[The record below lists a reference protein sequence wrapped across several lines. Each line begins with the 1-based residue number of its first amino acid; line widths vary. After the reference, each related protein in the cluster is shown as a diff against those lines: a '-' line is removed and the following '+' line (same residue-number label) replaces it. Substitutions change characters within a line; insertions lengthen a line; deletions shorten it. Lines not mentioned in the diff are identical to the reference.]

1 MRNKDCAYESE
12 DPKWKERVETLT
24 RDLSERD
31 DLFSP
36 FPVLVTTINKLC
48 SSFRCPGL
56 HLLYYA
62 KHELVMSCCR
72 YCCASAEI
80 CPPLEMNFAGC
91 RSMLMRVAACHQA
104 SCALKRH
111 QGRQNLLHIA

>member
-36 FPVLVTTINKLC
+36 FPVLVTTIKQ
-48 SSFRCPGL
+48 
-56 HLLYYA
+56 
-62 KHELVMSCCR
+62 VMFQ
-72 YCCASAEI
+72 
-80 CPPLEMNFAGC
+80 L
-91 RSMLMRVAACHQA
+91 
-104 SCALKRH
+104 
-111 QGRQNLLHIA
+111 